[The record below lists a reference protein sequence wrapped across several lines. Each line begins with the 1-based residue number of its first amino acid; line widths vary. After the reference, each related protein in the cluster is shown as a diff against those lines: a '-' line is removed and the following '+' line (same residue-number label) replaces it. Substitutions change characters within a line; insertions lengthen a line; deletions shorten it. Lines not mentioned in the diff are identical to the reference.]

1 MNSLSDLERR
11 SRALKPYPTRKDSG
25 VDCLGEVPAH
35 WQVRRLKDWLGV
47 NELVLPEGTDPEY
60 TFDYVDIGSIETG
73 RLAVAPERIRFGN
86 APSRARR
93 VVRSG
98 DTIVSTVRTYLKAV
112 WHVEHPGADLI
123 ASTGFAVLTPR
134 RGTFPKFVSYLCQ
147 SAPFT
152 DRVTAESVGIAYP
165 AISETNLRTFRVC
178 VPPLPEQAAIV
189 RFLDHVD
196 RRIRRYV
203 RAKQKL
209 IAALEEQKQVF
220 IQQAVTGRIDVRTG
234 RPYPKY
240 KPSGVEWLGHVPES
254 WQVWRSKRVFV
265 PRRELARPDD
275 IQLSATQAYGVIAQE
290 EYEKRVGRKVV
301 RILRHLEQRQHV
313 EVDDFVISMRS
324 FQGGLERAWETGCI
338 RSSYIVLQPATR
350 LIVGYFGRLFKST
363 GYVTALRSTANF
375 IRDGQDLNFENFCR
389 VDLPFPPIEE
399 QQMISVVLDR
409 TVVGID
415 SAIER
420 WRRQIDLLG
429 EYRTRLIAD
438 VVAGKLDVREAAAGL
453 PDVDS
458 AAVGDDGDDDV
469 NPAEAPVVPDPER
482 ITAGAKHDA
491 AADVMPDERNHPAGR
506 EERA

>member
-1 MNSLSDLERR
+1 VNSLSDIEHR
-11 SRALKPYPTRKDSG
+11 SRALKPYPARKDSG

-112 WHVEHPGADLI
+112 WHAEHPGADLI

-165 AISETNLRTFRVC
+165 AISETYLRTFKVC

-209 IAALEEQKQVF
+209 IAVLEEQRQAV

-301 RILRHLEQRQHV
+301 KILRHLEQRQHV

-350 LIVGYFGRLFKST
+350 FVVGYFGRLFKST

-389 VDLPFPPIEE
+389 VDLPFPPLEE
-399 QQMISVVLDR
+399 QQKVSVILDR

-415 SAIER
+415 SAIDR
-420 WRRQIDLLG
+420 WRRQIALLG

-438 VVAGKLDVREAAAGL
+438 VVTGKLDVRRAAAGL
-453 PDVDS
+453 PAVD
-458 AAVGDDGDDDV
+458 ALGAEDDV
-469 NPAEAPVVPDPER
+469 ETFGVDATSESEGFDTAVEEVEA
-482 ITAGAKHDA
+482 
-491 AADVMPDERNHPAGR
+491 
-506 EERA
+506 

>member
-1 MNSLSDLERR
+1 M
-11 SRALKPYPTRKDSG
+11 
-25 VDCLGEVPAH
+25 PAH
-35 WQVRRLKDWLGV
+35 WQVRRLKHWLGV

-73 RLAVAPERIRFGN
+73 RLAAAPERIRFGN

-112 WHVEHPGADLI
+112 WHAEHPGADLI

-165 AISETNLRTFRVC
+165 AISETYLRTFKVC

-203 RAKQKL
+203 HAKQKL
-209 IAALEEQKQVF
+209 IAVLEEQRQAV

-234 RPYPKY
+234 RPYSAY
-240 KPSGVEWLGHVPES
+240 KPSGVEWLGEIPARWTVKRLGQIGSLFKGSGGTKDDAVPDGVPCVRYGDLYTHHEF
-254 WQVWRSKRVFV
+254 FV
-265 PRRELARPDD
+265 RDAKSCVSE
-275 IQLSATQAYGVIAQE
+275 
-290 EYEKRVGRKVV
+290 
-301 RILRHLEQRQHV
+301 
-313 EVDDFVISMRS
+313 
-324 FQGGLERAWETGCI
+324 ERAARYTAIRYGDVLFAGSGETIDEIGKSAVNLIHGPACCGGDVI
-338 RSSYIVLQPATR
+338 VFRPHVQARAEFLGYAMDCAYAANQKARMGRGFTVMHIYRSELKH
-350 LIVGYFGRLFKST
+350 L
-363 GYVTALRSTANF
+363 YVAL
-375 IRDGQDLNFENFCR
+375 
-389 VDLPFPPIEE
+389 PPIPE
-399 QQMISVVLDR
+399 QVAIVRFLDHVDRRIRRYVRAMKKLVGAAANR
-409 TVVGID
+409 TDRETSLI
-415 SAIER
+415 
-420 WRRQIDLLG
+420 G

-458 AAVGDDGDDDV
+458 AAVGDDVDDGD
-469 NPAEAPVVPDPER
+469 PAEAPGVSNPER
-482 ITAGAKHDA
+482 AAAGAEHDTVA
-491 AADVMPDERNHPAGR
+491 NVMLDERNHPAGR

>member
-1 MNSLSDLERR
+1 MNSLSDLEHR
-11 SRALKPYPTRKDSG
+11 SRALKPYPACKDSG

-35 WQVRRLKDWLGV
+35 WQVRRLKHWLGV

-73 RLAVAPERIRFGN
+73 RLAAEPERIRFGN
-86 APSRARR
+86 SPSRARR

-112 WHVEHPGADLI
+112 WHAEHPGADLI

-165 AISETNLRTFRVC
+165 AISETNLRSFKVC
-178 VPPLPEQAAIV
+178 VPPLAEQAAIV

-209 IAALEEQKQVF
+209 IAVLEEQKQVF

-324 FQGGLERAWETGCI
+324 FQGGLERARETGCI

-350 LIVGYFGRLFKST
+350 LVVGYFGRLFKST

-389 VDLPFPPIEE
+389 VDLPFPPLEE
-399 QQMISVVLDR
+399 QQKISVILDR
-409 TVVGID
+409 TVGGID

-420 WRRQIDLLG
+420 WRRQIDLLD

-438 VVAGKLDVREAAAGL
+438 VVTGKLDVREAAAGL

-458 AAVGDDGDDDV
+458 AAVGDDVDDGD
-469 NPAEAPVVPDPER
+469 PAEAPGVSNPER
-482 ITAGAKHDA
+482 AAAGTEHDA
-491 AADVMPDERNHPAGR
+491 AAEIMPDERNHPAGR